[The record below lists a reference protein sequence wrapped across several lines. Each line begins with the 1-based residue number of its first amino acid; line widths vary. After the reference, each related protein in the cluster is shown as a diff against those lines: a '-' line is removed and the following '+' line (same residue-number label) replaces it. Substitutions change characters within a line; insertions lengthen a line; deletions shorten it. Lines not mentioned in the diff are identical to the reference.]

1 MTIARRPAR
10 SVRATSPGTLAA
22 WRALPA
28 QRRARVRAL
37 VMRRGYP
44 LDRAMDIPPDW
55 LESHILYGYTY
66 RHPWHPLKTIIL
78 VVALILIVF
87 ALFSVFWRS

>member
-1 MTIARRPAR
+1 MTTAWKPGR
-10 SVRATSPGTLAA
+10 SVRATSPGTLTA

-44 LDRAMDIPPDW
+44 LDRAMSIPPDW

-66 RHPWHPLKTIIL
+66 RRPWHPLKTVIL
-78 VVALILIVF
+78 VAVLILVVF